1 MLGIFKKLFSSEK
14 KIETTTS
21 KNQLL
26 IEKVQTLAYNDNLH
40 ELINVPENKILILN
54 VYYVTFENLLF
65 NIVNKVDER
74 QIASVNLYSYFNE
87 TKDVNYALKRIIPI
101 LEKND
106 INIKVK
112 HDLEELINSIEFLT
126 NIEDLSWVN

>member
-1 MLGIFKKLFSSEK
+1 MLGLFKKLFSSEK

-26 IEKVQTLAYNDNLH
+26 IEKVQTLAYNENLH
-40 ELINVPENKILILN
+40 ELLNVPENKILILN

-126 NIEDLSWVN
+126 NIEDLS

>member
-26 IEKVQTLAYNDNLH
+26 IEKVQILAYNENLH
-40 ELINVPENKILILN
+40 ELLNVPENKILILN

-74 QIASVNLYSYFNE
+74 QITSVNLYSYFNE

-112 HDLEELINSIEFLT
+112 HDLEELINSIEFLM
-126 NIEDLSWVN
+126 NIEEEV

>member
-26 IEKVQTLAYNDNLH
+26 IEKVQTLAYNENLH
-40 ELINVPENKILILN
+40 ELLNVPENKILILN
-54 VYYVTFENLLF
+54 VYYVSFENLLF

-126 NIEDLSWVN
+126 NIEDLS

>member
-1 MLGIFKKLFSSEK
+1 MLGLFKKLFSSEK

-26 IEKVQTLAYNDNLH
+26 IEKVQTLAYNENLH
-40 ELINVPENKILILN
+40 ELLNVPENKILILN
-54 VYYVTFENLLF
+54 VYYVSFENLLF

>member
-1 MLGIFKKLFSSEK
+1 MLGLFKKLFSSEK

-26 IEKVQTLAYNDNLH
+26 IEKVQTLAYNENLH
-40 ELINVPENKILILN
+40 ELLNVPENKILILN
-54 VYYVTFENLLF
+54 VYYVSFENLLF

-126 NIEDLSWVN
+126 NIEDLS

>member
-1 MLGIFKKLFSSEK
+1 MLGLFKKLFSSEK

-26 IEKVQTLAYNDNLH
+26 IEKVQTLAYNENLR
-40 ELINVPENKILILN
+40 ELLNVPENKILILN

-126 NIEDLSWVN
+126 NIEDLS

>member
-26 IEKVQTLAYNDNLH
+26 IEKVQTLAYNENLH

-126 NIEDLSWVN
+126 NIEDLS

>member
-112 HDLEELINSIEFLT
+112 HDLEELINSIEFLM
-126 NIEDLSWVN
+126 NIEEEV

>member
-1 MLGIFKKLFSSEK
+1 
-14 KIETTTS
+14 
-21 KNQLL
+21 
-26 IEKVQTLAYNDNLH
+26 LH
-40 ELINVPENKILILN
+40 ELLNVPENKILILN

-126 NIEDLSWVN
+126 NIEDLS

>member
-40 ELINVPENKILILN
+40 ELLNVPENKILILN

-126 NIEDLSWVN
+126 NIEDLS

>member
-1 MLGIFKKLFSSEK
+1 MLGLFKKLFSSEK

-126 NIEDLSWVN
+126 NIEDLS

>member
-26 IEKVQTLAYNDNLH
+26 IEKVQTLAYNENLH
-40 ELINVPENKILILN
+40 ELLNVPENKILILN

-112 HDLEELINSIEFLT
+112 HDLEELINSSEFLT
-126 NIEDLSWVN
+126 NIEDLS

>member
-1 MLGIFKKLFSSEK
+1 MLEIFKKFFSSEK
-14 KIETTTS
+14 KTTQVTS
-21 KNQLL
+21 KNQEL

-87 TKDVNYALKRIIPI
+87 TKDVNYALRRIIPI

-126 NIEDLSWVN
+126 NIEDLS

>member
-1 MLGIFKKLFSSEK
+1 MLGLFKKLFSSEK

-112 HDLEELINSIEFLT
+112 HDLEELINSIEFLM
-126 NIEDLSWVN
+126 NIEEEV

>member
-1 MLGIFKKLFSSEK
+1 MLGLFKKLFSSER

-26 IEKVQTLAYNDNLH
+26 IEKVQTLAYNENLH
-40 ELINVPENKILILN
+40 ELLNVPENKILILN

-126 NIEDLSWVN
+126 NIEDLS

>member
-126 NIEDLSWVN
+126 NIEDLS

>member
-1 MLGIFKKLFSSEK
+1 MLGLFKKLFSSEK

-26 IEKVQTLAYNDNLH
+26 IEKVQILAYNENLH
-40 ELINVPENKILILN
+40 ELLNVPENKILILN

-126 NIEDLSWVN
+126 NIEDLS

>member
-1 MLGIFKKLFSSEK
+1 MLGLFKKLFSSEK

-26 IEKVQTLAYNDNLH
+26 IEKVQTLAYNENLH
-40 ELINVPENKILILN
+40 ELLNVPENKILILN

-112 HDLEELINSIEFLT
+112 HDLEELI
-126 NIEDLSWVN
+126 